1 MYSNLSL
8 LLPFLKTQKRMWG
21 RGELVN
27 SCHEWKVN
35 IDGQI
40 ACRNLPH
47 IVHRRK
53 IFFLHN
59 YLLFVE
65 NMPFDQSNCTQ
76 TVELSIQ
83 VFVCVD
89 S

>member
-1 MYSNLSL
+1 M
-8 LLPFLKTQKRMWG
+8 QKPTTHHPSQKEVFW
-21 RGELVN
+21 
-27 SCHEWKVN
+27 
-35 IDGQI
+35 
-40 ACRNLPH
+40 
-47 IVHRRK
+47 
-53 IFFLHN
+53 HN

-89 S
+89 SLAVTVEVLTTLQNICEEKDDFII